1 MRYISHY
8 REYPIYISIEGGY
21 YSTGNELIG
30 SERKSK
36 RQCRKTFEKIW
47 QDCLLEMK

>member
-8 REYPIYISIEGGY
+8 REYPIYISTEGGY

-30 SERKSK
+30 SERK
-36 RQCRKTFEKIW
+36 
-47 QDCLLEMK
+47 